1 MKMKLKKIL
10 SRFLKLHPKEI
21 DLSLDRIK
29 FLCNKLGNPQD
40 KIKAISVVG
49 TNGKQST
56 INAIFSILKE
66 AKKKCNVYTSP
77 HIRRINER
85 FIFDNKEIDD
95 EKLGNLFE
103 EVEEINNNQPI
114 TFFEILSA
122 CYFYKAAQ
130 YPNNINLIEAGLFH
144 RFDAT
149 NILKNNL
156 ASIICS
162 ISRDHLDWLPKDQ
175 QTVEKIVFEKTS
187 SLLNSNII
195 ISKQNSIHTTNC
207 IKKSISKNKSKKLFF
222 NEDFSFSHGE
232 NNFFYFEDKFGG
244 LKIPMPNILGQ
255 FQLENIS
262 TAIATL
268 RLLDFDIKE
277 DDIKNGISKIE
288 SVARLQEIQSGK
300 LKELVKSN
308 RLIIDGSHN
317 EDGARVLN
325 EFLQT
330 LNCNK
335 HVIIGMMAN
344 KDHEKYISY
353 FKDISSITTIDIPG
367 QPNSISGK
375 ELKKKFKNIHK
386 VQYKENIEQAIKSIS
401 LKEDD
406 VLIITGSLYL
416 AGEMLNLN

>member
-1 MKMKLKKIL
+1 MKLQKIL

-29 FLCNKLGNPQD
+29 ILCKKLGNPQD

-66 AKKKCNVYTSP
+66 AKIKCNVYTSP
-77 HIRRINER
+77 HIQRINER
-85 FIFDNKEIDD
+85 FVFDNQE
-95 EKLGNLFE
+95 LGDRELANLFE
-103 EVEEINNNQPI
+103 EVEKINDNQPI

-130 YPNNINLIEAGLFH
+130 YQDNINLIEAGLFH

-149 NILKNNL
+149 NILKSNL

-162 ISRDHLDWLPKDQ
+162 ISKDHFDWLPKNQ
-175 QTVEKIVFEKTS
+175 QTIEKIIFEKTS
-187 SLLNSNII
+187 SLLNSNIV
-195 ISKQNSIHTTNC
+195 ISRQNSINTTKC
-207 IKKSISKNKSKKLFF
+207 IKKTILKNSSKKLFF
-222 NEDFSFSHGE
+222 NEDFSFSVGE
-232 NNFFYFEDKFGG
+232 NDFFYYEDKFGG
-244 LKIPMPNILGQ
+244 LKLPQPKILGQ

-268 RLLDFDIKE
+268 RVLNFDIK
-277 DDIKNGISKIE
+277 DTDIKKGIANIKST
-288 SVARLQEIQSGK
+288 ARLQEIKSGK
-300 LKELVKSN
+300 LKALLKN
-308 RLIIDGSHN
+308 NKLIIDGSHN

-325 EFLQT
+325 EYLQS

-335 HVIIGMMAN
+335 HVILGMMAN

-353 FKDISSITTIDIPG
+353 FKDIASLTTIDIPG

-375 ELKKKFKNIHK
+375 ELKEKFKNNQN
-386 VQYKENIEQAIKSIS
+386 VQYKKNIMQAIKSLP
-401 LKEDD
+401 LKENDL
-406 VLIITGSLYL
+406 VLITGSLYL